1 MSKGETIMAKKQK
14 KDKGYKTSSLII
26 ASFGYGAAQ
35 IFNFIYQQFAPLIL
49 DAKLSNLGSVVL
61 SGTIVSGLTGLIMS
75 IDNILAL
82 FMAPIIGQR
91 SDHTYSRYGKRF
103 IYLLIGIPVCC
114 VLFVL
119 IPLMAKVPGILGI
132 VIMSLAIVLFNI
144 FYFMWRTPCHA
155 IMADIVPEEY
165 QSDGNAVFNIAGAVA
180 AILALL
186 GAGLLGKM
194 GFGDAINSGD
204 YTSIFVYGSIIAL
217 ILVLVMRFMIR
228 WPDNRADKVNDTGI
242 VKGEK
247 QKLFNLNEIT
257 DDEETKKDLL
267 LVILLLFCVAGASD
281 AYGTYYSLFATKE
294 LGISASRASS
304 INAIATFGAVLFAV
318 PAGILGRKKGRKFA
332 VTLGLIVCIL
342 AHIVMFMLPKFAMGN
357 EMLLMLTMFIWDGF
371 FVFVNINVLP
381 ILLSVGGES
390 HFGSSVGLYNTS
402 KTVAAIVLPTLFGL
416 LIGSIGSYSTVHVL
430 CIILYIIGF
439 VLVSRIRKAEAAS
452 EKANARI
459 EEAMKEVDD
468 D

>member
-1 MSKGETIMAKKQK
+1 MSKGETIMTKKQK

-119 IPLMAKVPGILGI
+119 IPLMAKVPGIPGI

-155 IMADIVPEEY
+155 IMADIVPTQY

-180 AILALL
+180 SILALM
-186 GAGLLGKM
+186 GASILGKM
-194 GFGDAINSGD
+194 GFGAALDSGD
-204 YTSIFVYGSIIAL
+204 FTPIFVYGSIIAL
-217 ILVLVMRFMIR
+217 ILVLVMRFAIR

-247 QKLFNLNEIT
+247 KKFFNLNEIS
-257 DDEETKKDLL
+257 DDEETRKDLI
-267 LVILLLFCVAGASD
+267 LVIILLFCVAGASD

-294 LGISASRASS
+294 LGISASRAST
-304 INAIATFGAVLFAV
+304 INAMATMGAVLFAV
-318 PAGILGRKKGRKFA
+318 PAGILGRKKGRRFA
-332 VTLGLIVCIL
+332 VKLGLIVDII
-342 AHIVMFMLPKFAMGN
+342 AHAVMFMLPRIAAGN
-357 EMLLMLTMFIWDGF
+357 ELLLMLTMFVWSGF
-371 FVFVNINVLP
+371 FVFININVLP
-381 ILLSVGGES
+381 ILLTVGGDS

-402 KTVAAIVLPTLFGL
+402 KTIAAIVLPTLFGL
-416 LIGSIGSYSTVHVL
+416 LIGSIGSYSVVHAL
-430 CIILYIIGF
+430 CIILYIAGF
-439 VLVSRIRKAEAAS
+439 VILGRIRKTDAVS
-452 EKANARI
+452 EETNVRI
-459 EEAMKEVDD
+459 EEAMKEADD